1 VNRHDRALRRLVH
14 EFLDEGRRFEDF
26 HEGFIA
32 QWTRLPAR
40 ALTPAARSRWNDIY
54 GLVLIALPDPVGE
67 EDTARGAIGEAEL
80 RRRLRRHPL
89 LAGAP
94 EPG

>member
-1 VNRHDRALRRLVH
+1 MNRHDRALRGLVQ
-14 EFLDEGRRFEDF
+14 EFLDETRPFVDF

-32 QWTRLPAR
+32 RWTRLPAR
-40 ALTPAARSRWNDIY
+40 ALRPEARSRWNEIY
-54 GLVLIALPDPVGE
+54 ALVLTALPDPVGA

-89 LAGAP
+89 LADAS
-94 EPG
+94 